1 VIAGVRAQAALAPRG
16 SVEDVLRR
24 RAPLPAADAPFRS
37 LHGDVWTGNVLWHGG
52 RPAFV
57 DWEYARPGD
66 PAEELA
72 YLIEMD
78 ALDDG
83 QARALLEAYDVP
95 EVAARVPAWRPL
107 MALSAGLW
115 YAELGVEDRARTLLA
130 QAAAR

>member
-1 VIAGVRAQAALAPRG
+1 
-16 SVEDVLRR
+16 
-24 RAPLPAADAPFRS
+24 